1 MDRVECPVC
10 NQEFDPSSQGGVC
23 TNPDCGKWQYDPEDD
38 SEHAADGEET
48 DDEVVED
55 HDRKSDNEIPDEEM
69 PETTYCP
76 SCGELV
82 PENNFCT
89 NCSHEFGT
97 VEETQQCLDCEETV
111 PRLNYCIN
119 CAAGLQTIVE
129 GADRCPSC
137 DASVKSDENF
147 CSTCGANLADVP
159 RALVLDF
166 MGEEFSV
173 ADGDVVGR
181 HLRSA
186 AHADGVEKHEALK
199 ISREH
204 VEFDRTSDGFYLID
218 RATNDTYLNGERL
231 SDGERQAVEPG
242 DEIGFHNVGTATV
255 RPA

>member
-1 MDRVECPVC
+1 MERVECPIC
-10 NQEFDPSSQGGVC
+10 NQEFDPTSQGGFC
-23 TNPDCGKWQYDPEDD
+23 TNTDCGKWQYDPEED
-38 SEHAADGEET
+38 SEHADGPDETDEEDAESYDGGPEGEAT
-48 DDEVVED
+48 DDET
-55 HDRKSDNEIPDEEM
+55 

-97 VEETQQCLDCEETV
+97 IEETQQCLDCGETV
-111 PRLNYCIN
+111 PRLNYCLN
-119 CAAGLQTIVE
+119 CAAGLQTVVD
-129 GADRCPSC
+129 GANRCPSC
-137 DASVKSDENF
+137 DASVESDENF
-147 CSTCGANLADVP
+147 CSTCGASLTDVP
-159 RALVLDF
+159 RGLVLEF

-186 AHADGVEKHEALK
+186 AHANGIDKQEALK

-204 VEFDRTSDGFYLID
+204 VEFDRTGDGFYLID

-231 SDGERQAVEPG
+231 SDQERRPVEPG
-242 DEIGFHNVGTATV
+242 DEIGFHDIGTATV
-255 RPA
+255 RSA